1 MVHAYVMVVTEAGT
15 SPAVLSAV
23 TEFEDV
29 TEAHIVAGEWDI
41 IVEVDVD
48 RVYEVLKLVSSEL
61 STVEGVEATRTYIAL
76 E

>member
-1 MVHAYVMVVTEAGT
+1 MVHAYVMVTTESGK
-15 SPAVLSAV
+15 SPAVLSTV

-29 TEAHIVAGEWDI
+29 TEGHIVAGEWDL

-48 RVYEVLKLVSSEL
+48 RIYEVLKLASSKVA
-61 STVEGVEATRTYIAL
+61 TVEGVEATRTYIVL